1 MNVLVD
7 TGAEV
12 NLVKRTILDEN
23 AFEAA
28 KKEVRL
34 VTVSGGDLPG
44 GTVVAKL
51 EFMLG
56 TQSGSK
62 RFQCAGLFYGADI
75 GWDAIIGFDF
85 LVENRLAI
93 WPEKR
98 CLMRN
103 EANEWLTLAEKEAK
117 GTFNAEENVC
127 GVRGKWITDDY
138 AVSNELLQEIVSK
151 LGGGVPTRDGFAS
164 ADNKRFANFWT
175 KEDDAFNYDW
185 SKEKLLWLN
194 PPFHLFNA
202 VVHKLKEDK
211 ARAILIMPAWQR
223 KWWSEVEN
231 IIEGEWLLPKQNV
244 FLRNGRKKMATP
256 RWRVWAF
263 LVDGGLAEV
272 GEDQVPSMGRHTKN
286 FMLTKEVEACV
297 RCYSTL
303 GSGGPDAIKVESSGA
318 ARQVASVVTTMTL
331 PRGQETAEWVA
342 SVRSGIVDEFKDDVL
357 SGKLHKDPPVRGP
370 YGEASINLK
379 PGAKP
384 KRMRGF
390 QVHGPKAEALKK
402 MVEDFTEIGW
412 LEPSYSEWGSAAFV
426 VPKKEEGQWRM
437 VVDYRALNTETVH
450 DA

>member
-12 NLVKRTILDEN
+12 NLVKGTILDES

-28 KKEVRL
+28 KREVRL

-138 AVSNELLQEIVSK
+138 AVSNEL
-151 LGGGVPTRDGFAS
+151 VP
-164 ADNKRFANFWT
+164 
-175 KEDDAFNYDW
+175 
-185 SKEKLLWLN
+185 
-194 PPFHLFNA
+194 H
-202 VVHKLKEDK
+202 
-211 ARAILIMPAWQR
+211 Q
-223 KWWSEVEN
+223 
-231 IIEGEWLLPKQNV
+231 
-244 FLRNGRKKMATP
+244 
-256 RWRVWAF
+256 
-263 LVDGGLAEV
+263 
-272 GEDQVPSMGRHTKN
+272 QV
-286 FMLTKEVEACV
+286 
-297 RCYSTL
+297 
-303 GSGGPDAIKVESSGA
+303 
-318 ARQVASVVTTMTL
+318 
-331 PRGQETAEWVA
+331 
-342 SVRSGIVDEFKDDVL
+342 
-357 SGKLHKDPPVRGP
+357 
-370 YGEASINLK
+370 
-379 PGAKP
+379 
-384 KRMRGF
+384 
-390 QVHGPKAEALKK
+390 
-402 MVEDFTEIGW
+402 
-412 LEPSYSEWGSAAFV
+412 
-426 VPKKEEGQWRM
+426 
-437 VVDYRALNTETVH
+437 
-450 DA
+450 